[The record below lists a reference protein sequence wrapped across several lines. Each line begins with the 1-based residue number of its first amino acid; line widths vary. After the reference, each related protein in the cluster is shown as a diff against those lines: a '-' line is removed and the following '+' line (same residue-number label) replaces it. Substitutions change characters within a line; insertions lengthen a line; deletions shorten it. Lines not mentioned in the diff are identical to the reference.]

1 MPEDPPQIDRRTF
14 VVVGVCACAAAGL
27 ALAGCGLSVATA
39 PDSVGGS
46 LKISDYAAL
55 SAVGGVALATVSG
68 TPLAIVRTGS
78 TTFLALSRIC
88 PHQGAT
94 VNLFGNGFLCPRH
107 GAQFDASGTWIGGQR
122 TSSMR
127 SYATSYDAATG
138 TLTIG

>member
-1 MPEDPPQIDRRTF
+1 
-14 VVVGVCACAAAGL
+14 
-27 ALAGCGLSVATA
+27 
-39 PDSVGGS
+39 VGG
-46 LKISDYAAL
+46 I
-55 SAVGGVALATVSG
+55 ALATVSG

-94 VNLFGNGFLCPRH
+94 VNLSGNGFLCPRH
-107 GAQFDASGTWIGGQR
+107 GAEFDASGTWIGGQR

-127 SYATSYDAATG
+127 SYATTYNAATG